1 MRNMNK
7 KKDNAKKA
15 PVKVRRRDEV
25 KLTPE
30 EEEAERLREE
40 EEANMKEETDEE
52 DPELRGKT
60 WEEQLAILEKS
71 DESDL
76 ELIRNANKTSTLS
89 IGDAQ
94 WKLLVGV
101 TGSGLAIVLVII
113 TL

>member
-1 MRNMNK
+1 MQ
-7 KKDNAKKA
+7 
-15 PVKVRRRDEV
+15 
-25 KLTPE
+25 LTPK
-30 EEEAERLREE
+30 EEEAERLKEE
-40 EEANMKEETDEE
+40 EEAKQETEED

-76 ELIRNANKTSTLS
+76 ELIRNAKKTTGLLN
-89 IGDAQ
+89 DVQ
-94 WKLLVGV
+94 WKLLIGV

>member
-1 MRNMNK
+1 MNK
-7 KKDNAKKA
+7 KKDDTVKVK
-15 PVKVRRRDEV
+15 VKVRRRDEV

-40 EEANMKEETDEE
+40 EEANKKEETEEE

-60 WEEQLAILEKS
+60 WEEQLAILERS

-76 ELIRNANKTSTLS
+76 ELIRNAKKTSGLLS
-89 IGDAQ
+89 DPQ
-94 WKLLVGV
+94 WKLLVGLI
-101 TGSGLAIVLVII
+101 GSGLAIVLVYI